1 MRYYFYCILLFSNF
15 SIAQPVTI
23 GLLYQDVSN
32 QPGTILFAPNANN
45 TTYLINKCGY
55 YLHSWT
61 SAYKPGV
68 SSYLLEDGL
77 LLRPGNT
84 NNATFSGGGGAGGI
98 IEKIDWSGSVVWS
111 YLISDSTMCQHH
123 DIHALPNG
131 NVLALV
137 WEKKT
142 KADAILAG
150 RDTNFIGATFWNEK
164 IVELQPVGTNGANIV
179 WEWNSWDHL
188 IQDFDSTKS
197 NFGVISQNPNL
208 ININANFSGSL
219 NPDWL
224 HFNSIDYNASLDQIL
239 ISSRLTSE
247 IYIVDHSTTTLEAST
262 HLGGSSGK
270 GGDFIYRWGNPM
282 VYNRGLLSDQ
292 KFFGQHSAH
301 WIGQGLVGEGDIM
314 VFNNGKDRPAGNYST
329 VEIIKPPL
337 DSFGNYSITSTL
349 PFLPINSYWIYQDP
363 IPTNLYS
370 DRISG
375 AQRIA
380 NGHTLICSGNKGE
393 FIEIDSLNT
402 VVWEYKNPVN
412 GLGPRPQGTSIFNNG
427 VFRTNFYNYDYSG
440 FIGQTLTPGLPIELS
455 PVVYS
460 CLVTSNSDVS
470 EDKNVPIVF
479 PNPFENEFQISMKNQ
494 GSFMSSY
501 SVFDVTGKLI
511 KSGEIDTIFK
521 NINIAGITSGIY
533 ILRVVSS
540 ENTYFF
546 KIIKQ
551 DH

>member
-15 SIAQPVTI
+15 SFAQSVTI
-23 GLLYQDVSN
+23 GLLYQDIAN

-84 NNATFSGGGGAGGI
+84 NNPTFSGGGGAGGI

-111 YLISDSTMCQHH
+111 YLISDSTRCQHH

-150 RDTNFIGATFWNEK
+150 RDTNFIGTTFWNEK
-164 IVELQPVGTNGANIV
+164 IVELQPLGTTGANIV

-188 IQDFDSTKS
+188 IQDFDSTKL
-197 NFGVISQNPNL
+197 NFGNISQSPNL
-208 ININANFSGSL
+208 ININTNFSGSS

-224 HFNSIDYNASLDQIL
+224 HFNSIDYNESLDQIL
-239 ISSRLTSE
+239 ISARLTNE

-262 HLGGSSGK
+262 HLGGNSGK

-282 VYNRGLLSDQ
+282 VYHRGVITDQ
-292 KFFGQHSAH
+292 KFFGQHSAN
-301 WIGQGLVGEGDIM
+301 WIEQGLVGEGDIM
-314 VFNNGKDRPAGNYST
+314 VFNNGKDRPAGNFST
-329 VEIIKPPL
+329 VEIIKTPL
-337 DSFGNYSITSTL
+337 DSFGNYASSSTL
-349 PFLPINSYWIYQDP
+349 PFLPLDAYWIYQDS
-363 IPTNLYS
+363 IPTDMYS
-370 DRISG
+370 DKISG

-380 NGHTLICSGNKGE
+380 NGHTLICNGNKGE
-393 FIEIDSLNT
+393 FIEIDSLNNI
-402 VVWEYKNPVN
+402 VWEYKNPVN

-427 VFRTNFYNYDYSG
+427 VFRTVFYNYDYSG
-440 FIGQTLTPGLPIELS
+440 FLGHPLTPGPPIELS
-455 PVVYS
+455 PISYS

-470 EDKNVPIVF
+470 NDGDSPIVF
-479 PNPFENEFQISMKNQ
+479 PNPFEKEITVRLNTDAFSISE
-494 GSFMSSY
+494 Y
-501 SVFDVTGKLI
+501 RIFDLAGKLI
-511 KSGEIDTIFK
+511 ESGEIELTSK
-521 NINIAGITSGIY
+521 NVNLDRIAPGMY
-533 ILRVVSS
+533 LLQVVSS
-540 ENTYFF
+540 KKEYFY
-546 KIIKQ
+546 KIIKL
-551 DH
+551 DY

>member
-1 MRYYFYCILLFSNF
+1 MFSNF
-15 SIAQPVTI
+15 SFAQSVTI
-23 GLLYQDVSN
+23 GLLYQDVTN

-61 SAYKPGV
+61 SAYKPGL

-84 NNATFSGGGGAGGI
+84 NNPTFSGGGGAGGI

-123 DIHALPNG
+123 DIHPLPNG

-150 RDTNFIGATFWNEK
+150 RDTNFIGTTFWNEK
-164 IVELQPVGTNGANIV
+164 IVELQPLGTTGANIV

-197 NFGVISQNPNL
+197 NFGIINQNPGL
-208 ININANFSGSL
+208 ININTNFSSSS

-247 IYIVDHSTTTLEAST
+247 IYIIDHSTTTLEAAS
-262 HLGGSSGK
+262 HAGGNCGK
-270 GGDFIYRWGNPM
+270 GGDFIYRWGNPI
-282 VYNRGLLSDQ
+282 VYNRGAVSDQ
-292 KFFGQHSAH
+292 KFFGQHSAN
-301 WIGQGLVGEGDIM
+301 WILQGLAGEGDIM

-329 VEIIKPPL
+329 VEIIKTPV
-337 DSFGNYSITSTL
+337 DTFGNYMGSATL
-349 PFLPINSYWIYQDP
+349 SFLPLDSYWIYQDS
-363 IPTNLYS
+363 IPTDLYS
-370 DRISG
+370 DKISG

-380 NGHTLICSGNKGE
+380 NGHTLICNGNKGE
-393 FIEIDSLNT
+393 FIEIDSLNNI
-402 VVWEYKNPVN
+402 VWEYKNPVN

-427 VFRTNFYNYDYSG
+427 VFRTVFYNYDYPAFG
-440 FIGQTLTPGLPIELS
+440 GHTLTPGPPIELS
-455 PVVYS
+455 PISYS
-460 CLVTSNSDVS
+460 CLVTSSSDMS
-470 EDKNVPIVF
+470 TDGDSPIVY
-479 PNPFENEFQISMKNQ
+479 PNPFEKEITVSLNTDAE
-494 GSFMSSY
+494 Y
-501 SVFDVTGKLI
+501 RVFDLAGKLI
-511 KSGEIDTIFK
+511 DSGEIALTSK
-521 NINIAGITSGIY
+521 NINLDRIAPGMY
-533 ILRVVSS
+533 LLQVVISTK
-540 ENTYFF
+540 EYFY
-546 KIIKQ
+546 KIVKL
-551 DH
+551 DY